1 MAVKPKSASKK
12 SRSEQSDLFH
22 LAENIILNVGVG
34 IYIVQHG
41 KFVYV
46 NKLYQKITGYSDTKF
61 IGTYSL
67 DHIYPDDREMVREQA
82 IKRLKG
88 KSSDAYE
95 YRFIRKNDEV
105 MWVLEMVTSIV
116 YKGERA
122 TLGSFLDITERKRTE
137 ESLQLSEEKYRT
149 ILENI
154 EDGYYE
160 VDLAG
165 NFTFFNDSMCRILG
179 YSQEEMMGMNNRQ
192 FTDKENAKKLFIT
205 FNEVYRT
212 GKPAKE
218 FGWQIIRKDRTKRYI
233 EVSVSLQKNSSGK
246 PIGFRGISRDIT
258 ERRQMEEMLRQS
270 EEKYRTIIEEMEEW
284 YLETDLAGNLLFFNE
299 ALARTL
305 KYSQKELNGL
315 NYRSFMRQEQAE
327 EIFKVFHQ
335 VYETGNPIK
344 DYPYKFIWPDG
355 AIAYAELSIFPK
367 QDRENK
373 VFGFRA
379 VGHEITERK
388 KAEEQ
393 LNYIATHDPLTG
405 LPNRMLFLD
414 RLKMA
419 IAQTKRNNQKL
430 AVMMLDL
437 DHFKNVNDSLGHM
450 VGDQLLKEIGL
461 RLSGRLRQNDT
472 IARLGGDE
480 FIILLPEIG
489 RVEDSAEA
497 AGKILNAF
505 QQPFI
510 CGSHKIISST
520 SIGIA
525 IYPDDCQDT
534 DSLLKNADMA
544 MYYVKAHGRNNYKLF
559 ANTNF
564 DQPN

>member
-149 ILENI
+149 ILKNI

-165 NFTFFNDSMCRILG
+165 NFTFFNDSMCQILG
-179 YSQEEMMGMNNRQ
+179 YTKEELMGMNNRQ